1 MNLQSVGIEPTL
13 LRTRALSV
21 RLNRSAKTA
30 NAGKRWPGRP
40 TDVVDKSAQHS
51 DVTSWRNGNAS
62 DSRPEDW
69 GFDSL
74 WGHSPLFCFVLLFLV
89 CFLLVLLVYVCRLFR
104 FVTVLHKIHVHVGQA
119 STLTT
124 QMLKNCLTLLSVLVR
139 TPVSTCS
146 LVWVSS
152 QQKKEKGYF
161 HAGIW
166 TRVLWVKTTYP
177 NQLDY
182 AEGDVDVSAHSFL
195 PTAVSV

>member
-1 MNLQSVGIEPTL
+1 MMTWTTHWCCWQIRTAFRCDFMAQWQRVGFQTRRLGVRFP
-13 LRTRALSV
+13 LRSFT
-21 RLNRSAKTA
+21 T
-30 NAGKRWPGRP
+30 
-40 TDVVDKSAQHS
+40 
-51 DVTSWRNGNAS
+51 
-62 DSRPEDW
+62 
-69 GFDSL
+69 F
-74 WGHSPLFCFVLLFLV
+74 LFCFISCLFSFGASSLRVPLV
-89 CFLLVLLVYVCRLFR
+89 SVCNSL
-104 FVTVLHKIHVHVGQA
+104 TIVHVGQA

-139 TPVSTCS
+139 TSVSTCS

-152 QQKKEKGYF
+152 HQKKEKGYF

-182 AEGDVDVSAHSFL
+182 AESDVDVSAHSFL